1 MLTAYIR
8 AAMHQ
13 AIYEIL
19 EDGSY
24 YGEVAVL
31 PGVYA
36 NARTLEECREELQ
49 SVLEEWIVLGLRLGH
64 TLSPVGGIH
73 LDVAAEMS

>member
-31 PGVYA
+31 QGVYA

-64 TLSPVGGIH
+64 ALPPVGGIQ

>member
-64 TLSPVGGIH
+64 ALPPVGGIQ

>member
-13 AIYEIL
+13 ASYEIL

-24 YGEVAVL
+24 YGEVDGL
-31 PGVYA
+31 QGVYA
-36 NARTLEECREELQ
+36 NAQTLEECREELQ

-64 TLSPVGGIH
+64 GLPPVGGIQ
-73 LDVAAEMS
+73 LDMATEMT